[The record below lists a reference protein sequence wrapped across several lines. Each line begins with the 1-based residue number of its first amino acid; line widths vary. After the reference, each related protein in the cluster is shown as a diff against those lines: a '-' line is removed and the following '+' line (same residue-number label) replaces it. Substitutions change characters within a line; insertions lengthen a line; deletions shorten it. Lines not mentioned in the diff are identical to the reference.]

1 MILFEGGSD
10 ELGLL
15 SNFLGSWRT
24 VTFNHHGNTK
34 ITRFKLWSTSKWHVL
49 PDGRTDVGKTRKISQ
64 EEGISWRTRSNRTHS
79 QQTKN
84 LSEEAEITFNLLIK
98 IAINLIWWNCVLT
111 VNYILFEIRT
121 NWWDLPECKQSFTD
135 FFVICDFV
143 ILIFFQFLCKTQL
156 ISN

>member
-1 MILFEGGSD
+1 MALQVVLQMILFEGGSD

-49 PDGRTDVGKTRKISQ
+49 PDGRTDVGKTRKISE

-79 QQTKN
+79 QQTKKN
-84 LSEEAEITFNLLIK
+84 LSEEEAEITFNLLIK
-98 IAINLIWWNCVLT
+98 IAINLMMKLCVNC
-111 VNYILFEIRT
+111 ILFEIRT
-121 NWWDLPECKQSFTD
+121 NWWDIIALECKQIFTD
-135 FFVICDFV
+135 FFCHLWFCH
-143 ILIFFQFLCKTQL
+143 FEKK
-156 ISN
+156 N